1 MATMNDPIISQYQL
15 EAHPE
20 GGFYREYFRAPLTV
34 QTPFGERAAATSIW
48 FYLPLGHVSH
58 FHRLTSDEIWYWHHG
73 GNAVLHCIAPDG
85 SYSMHTIG
93 AQPPA
98 TTYVCVLP
106 AGTWFAA
113 EPQHGGVLVSAMV
126 APGFEFADFE
136 LGSKLELLAQF
147 PQHRDCIERYT

>member
-1 MATMNDPIISQYQL
+1 MIDPIITQFQL

-20 GGFYREYFRAPLTV
+20 GGYYREYFRASLTV
-34 QTPFGERAAATSIW
+34 STPFGNRAAATSIW
-48 FYLPLGHVSH
+48 FYLPLGQISH

-85 SYSMHTIG
+85 TYTVHTIG

-113 EPQHGGVLVSAMV
+113 EPQGEGVLVSAMV
-126 APGFEFADFE
+126 APGFVFADFE
-136 LGSKLELLAQF
+136 LAAVGDLVTKF
-147 PQHRDCIERYT
+147 PQHRNTIEKFT

>member
-1 MATMNDPIISQYQL
+1 MNDPIIEQYQL
-15 EAHPE
+15 QAHPE
-20 GGFYREYFRAPLTV
+20 GGYYREYFRAQQQV
-34 QTPFGERAAATSIW
+34 ATPHGDRAAATSIW
-48 FYLPLGHVSH
+48 FYLPLGQKSH

-85 SYSMHTIG
+85 TYTQHVIG

-113 EPQHGGVLVSAMV
+113 EPQNNGVLVSAMV
-126 APGFEFADFE
+126 APGFVFEDFE
-136 LGSKLELLAQF
+136 LASKPELLEQF
-147 PQHRDCIERYT
+147 PQHRACIELFT